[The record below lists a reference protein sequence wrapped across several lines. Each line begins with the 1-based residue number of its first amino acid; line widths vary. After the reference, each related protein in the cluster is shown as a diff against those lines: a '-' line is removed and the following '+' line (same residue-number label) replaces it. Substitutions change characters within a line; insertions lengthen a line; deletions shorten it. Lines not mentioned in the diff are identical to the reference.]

1 MNVKHI
7 KLFCRMDSYKIGDVP
22 WGEPVFPKRRFYY
35 AYGNTPMFDVMDDL
49 ILPERSLD
57 ILLLGASDV
66 RNGLYTA
73 KKHQDQINEYRPI
86 VFHLND
92 VMPAIVAR
100 NVLLLEI
107 IATINPSCK
116 DDMDFLWS
124 VWYNMD
130 LSEAHYQRL
139 VSILDHLVSVPFRP
153 SCHIEYGSLEMLE
166 NSRMVWLSWIALF
179 ISIDEAREKRQSTD
193 VSDRDYYNDKIQ
205 PKVLVS
211 TTHVVEDLEMN
222 KWMRAEIIDV
232 FKRGSVT
239 RRPFVLDVP
248 KQINPTLWIPSSR
261 AWECHF
267 AIHPFVNYAPLNTY
281 VYNSNILA

>member
-1 MNVKHI
+1 MNGKHF
-7 KLFCRMDSYKIGDVP
+7 KLFCRMDSYKVGDVP
-22 WGEPVFPKRRFYY
+22 WGEPIYPKRRFYY

-66 RNGLYTA
+66 RNALYTA
-73 KKHQDQINEYRPI
+73 KKHEDQINEYRPI

-92 VMPAIVAR
+92 VMPTIVAR

-107 IATINPSCK
+107 IATISPSCK
-116 DDMDFLWS
+116 DDMDFLWA
-124 VWYNMD
+124 VWYNVD

-153 SCHIEYGSLEMLE
+153 SCHVEYGSQEMLE
-166 NSRMVWLSWIALF
+166 NSRMVWLSWIVLF
-179 ISIDEAREKRQSTD
+179 ISIEEAREKRRSSD
-193 VSDRDYYNDKIQ
+193 VSRKAGYT
-205 PKVLVS
+205 VSLEHLVS
-211 TTHVVEDLEMN
+211 TAHMVKVHEM
-222 KWMRAEIIDV
+222 KEWFEPEIMAV
-232 FKRGSVT
+232 FERGSVT

-261 AWECHF
+261 AWECHY
-267 AIHPFVNYAPLNTY
+267 ALHPFVNYAPLNTY
-281 VYNSNILA
+281 VYNPNILT